1 MHVVTLLV
9 AVDVL
14 MQFAQITLVFSVLQL
29 TLLSVLLVKSVTIT
43 PVPVPPRLPAELRSA
58 DSLQMPAEIPETAV

>member
-43 PVPVPPRLPAELRSA
+43 PVPVPPPLLAELRSA
-58 DSLQMPAEIPETAV
+58 DIPQMPAAIPEIAE